1 MSDWNI
7 AVDVRVDRSVAGRS
21 ARGRPDGG
29 GAGRGR
35 DLCRQVAEMFGLTD
49 RTESLYESFR
59 VAVGPGE
66 LVALVG
72 PSGSGKTALLAAIA
86 RAVPEA
92 VSVDVGAVARSDRPA
107 VALLGGKGG
116 GLSAR
121 LEILSRCGLAE
132 ATVLVAPGRCLSAGQ
147 QYRLA
152 LAVAIWRA
160 AGSPEG
166 RPSDSLRLA
175 PAACPRLL
183 LVDEFAAALDSATAE
198 VLAAQMPKLVR
209 RYGLAAIVS
218 TPREELLPLLQPDRI
233 IVKPLA
239 AAAWVE
245 QAAGA
250 PGAAAAAGRNC
261 PWWLDRQLIVR
272 GRLADYR
279 PLGCFHYLTG
289 PPAAHKRVWTIR
301 VPDDR
306 RLLGSPEMAA
316 VLVVSPPVLNCR
328 GRNFAIP
335 GQYVGPDRRA
345 VVRHLNEEVE
355 CISRVIVHPTYRGC
369 GLAVRLVRHALRTAQ
384 TPLVEALATMGTV
397 HPFFQRAGMTHY
409 GRFPGRT
416 LEYSYY
422 LGSPGAA
429 LSALLGAMA

>member
-7 AVDVRVDRSVAGRS
+7 AVDVRVDRPAAGG
-21 ARGRPDGG
+21 AAPGRPDGG
-29 GAGRGR
+29 GAGPGR

-49 RTESLYESFR
+49 RTEPLYESFR

-92 VSVDVGAVARSDRPA
+92 VSVDVGAVARSDSPA
-107 VALLGGKGG
+107 VALLGGRGG

-132 ATVLVAPGRCLSAGQ
+132 ATALVAPGRRLSTGQ

-160 AGSPEG
+160 AGSSEG
-166 RPSDSLRLA
+166 RPSGSLRLA
-175 PAACPRLL
+175 PARPRLL

-209 RYGLAAIVS
+209 RYALAAIVS

-239 AAAWVE
+239 AAARVQ
-245 QAAGA
+245 QAAG
-250 PGAAAAAGRNC
+250 PGAGEAAAGRNC
-261 PWWLDRQLIVR
+261 PWWLERQLIVP

-279 PLGCFHYLTG
+279 PLGRFHYLAG

-306 RLLGSPEMAA
+306 RLLGSPEVAA

-328 GRNFAIP
+328 GRNFAIA
-335 GQYVGPDRRA
+335 GRYVGPDRRA
-345 VVRHLNEEVE
+345 VARHLNEEVE
-355 CISRVIVHPTYRGC
+355 CISRVIVHPIYRGC
-369 GLAVRLVRHALRTAQ
+369 GLAVRLVRHAVLTAE

-397 HPFFQRAGMTHY
+397 HPFFERAGMTCF

-416 LEYSYY
+416 LAYNYY
-422 LGSPGAA
+422 LGSPAAA
-429 LSALLGAMA
+429 LSAFLGAMAS